1 MKYKVYVTRDA
12 SVTYVAEV
20 DLPLDQIEARC
31 GKYGF
36 NDDGLPD
43 LELIPVQLREYD
55 NVEAY
60 EITHDEQKVIDGQP
74 VMDEVSDKEW
84 SLS

>member
-1 MKYKVYVTRDA
+1 MKHKVYVTRDA

-20 DLPLDQIEARC
+20 DLSVEEIEARC
-31 GKYGF
+31 SKYGF
-36 NDDGLPD
+36 EEENLGEIEWD
-43 LELIPVQLREYD
+43 VYNVFTFD

-60 EITHDEQKVIDGQP
+60 EITHDEEKVIDGQP

>member
-1 MKYKVYVTRDA
+1 MKHKVYVTRNV

-36 NDDGLPD
+36 NTDGLP
-43 LELIPVQLREYD
+43 ELDWDQFKISTFD
-55 NVEAY
+55 DVEAY
-60 EITHDEQKVIDGQP
+60 EITHDEKKVIDDQL
-74 VMDEVSDKEW
+74 VMDEVSDKDW

>member
-1 MKYKVYVTRDA
+1 MKHKIYVTRDA

-36 NDDGLPD
+36 NDDGLP
-43 LELIPVQLREYD
+43 ELDWDQFKVSTFD

-60 EITHDEQKVIDGQP
+60 EITHDEEKVIDGQP
-74 VMDEVSDKEW
+74 VMDEVSDKNW

>member
-1 MKYKVYVTRDA
+1 MKHKVYVTRDA

-36 NDDGLPD
+36 NADGLP
-43 LELIPVQLREYD
+43 ELDWELHNITSYYD
-55 NVEAY
+55 VEAY
-60 EITHDEQKVIDGQP
+60 EITHDEKKIINDQP
-74 VMDEVSDKEW
+74 VMDEVSDKNW